1 MTENRRFLTDDIMA
15 MSTTARLYP
24 LRMSEWLD
32 TLNESELMA
41 LWNDLVEKTTI
52 HSLDARDYEA
62 KAGDEDSFSNLD

>member
-24 LRMSEWLD
+24 KRMSDWLD

-41 LWNDLVEKTTI
+41 ICHDLVEK
-52 HSLDARDYEA
+52 EA
-62 KAGDEDSFSNLD
+62 SR

>member
-1 MTENRRFLTDDIMA
+1 MTENRRFLTEDIME

-41 LWNDLVEKTTI
+41 LWNDLVEKEATQCTTI
-52 HSLDARDYEA
+52 
-62 KAGDEDSFSNLD
+62 